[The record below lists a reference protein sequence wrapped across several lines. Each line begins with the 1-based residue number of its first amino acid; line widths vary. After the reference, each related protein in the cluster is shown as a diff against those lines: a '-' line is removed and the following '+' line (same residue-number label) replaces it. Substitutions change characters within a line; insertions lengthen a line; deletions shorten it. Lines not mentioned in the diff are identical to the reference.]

1 MPDFHDYLE
10 YKNATSSG
18 DSGAPSGGGSGCMTP
33 IFVGL
38 IILFIL
44 SELLK

>member
-10 YKNATSSG
+10 YKNATSGG
-18 DSGAPSGGGSGCMTP
+18 DSGTPSGGSGCMTP
-33 IFVGL
+33 ILVGL

-44 SELLK
+44 SELFK